1 MKSKALLISVMICIT
16 AITHGQTKKTP
27 NKKIPKPKT
36 SIPVV
41 KPEKYPE
48 PPRVEVFSANPGTS
62 DVAMPPPPMVV
73 APKQIR
79 LYLTNGEMLTARKV
93 SELDKLDFKTITK
106 FKADNKYTPEFEELE
121 FNTFLTKLLNESLN
135 LEELDLKNCKLKSIP
150 EILKQNI
157 KLKTIDLSSNKLTE
171 LPEGLELF
179 SNLEKLILD
188 NNQFSALPQSMSKL
202 KKLNWIS
209 LDRNQFNKFPEELF
223 SIPTLET
230 LSLYKNHFNTL
241 PDHFNLLPNLIHLGI
256 QYTNLYSL
264 PPSIS
269 KLSRLNSISLNG
281 NRFSEFPASVASL
294 KGLTQVDFSNNP
306 IDKKLFM
313 QSLDAI
319 KWRGL
324 FSLYDLKLTKKEYEA
339 VEAKLK
345 LIDVYH

>member
-1 MKSKALLISVMICIT
+1 MKTKALLTFVMICIT
-16 AITHGQTKKTP
+16 AITYGQTKKTP

-36 SIPVV
+36 NIPVV

-48 PPRVEVFSANPGTS
+48 PPRVEVLLANPGTS
-62 DVAMPPPPMVV
+62 DVAMSAPPIVE

-79 LYLTNGEMLTARKV
+79 LYLTDGKMLTARKV
-93 SELDKLDFKTITK
+93 LELQELDFKTIKK

-121 FNTFLTKLLNESLN
+121 FNTFLTKLLNESPN

-150 EILKQNI
+150 KILNQNA
-157 KLKTIDLSSNKLTE
+157 KLKIIDLSYNNLTE
-171 LPEGLELF
+171 LPEGLGLF
-179 SNLEKLILD
+179 PNLEKLILD
-188 NNQFSALPQSMSKL
+188 NNQFSALPKNMSKL

-209 LDRNQFNKFPEELF
+209 LDNNQFNKFPEELF

-230 LSLYKNHFNTL
+230 LSLYKNDLKTI
-241 PDHFNLLPNLIHLGI
+241 PDHFNLLPNLITLGI
-256 QYTNLYSL
+256 QYTNISSL

-269 KLSRLNSISLNG
+269 TLSKLNSISLNG
-281 NRFSEFPASVASL
+281 NQFSEFPASVARI
-294 KGLTQVDFSNNP
+294 KTLTQVDFSNNP

-324 FSLYDLKLTKKEYEA
+324 FSLYDLKLTKAEYEA

-345 LIDVYH
+345 FIDVYH